1 MTRIEAAGGRHRQR
15 HYLWDARRVG
25 SGGAVHCTTRG
36 RSTVRLQARTPP
48 ASPITPP
55 PHSLLPMPSRK
66 GGSIK
71 AGRLLFGTTGVRCHI
86 FCGTCVLVRGAL
98 GQSPEMLLLSWQL
111 AASIAFSP
119 LTRIH
124 PTAVLA
130 HRQEGGLALAQHMDA
145 MAHTKDGARRGLR
158 PSTHRGISGFGFL
171 TPGASATW
179 VRAVGCQGSNQR
191 PSDPASLMTD
201 TAPWQGCHVL
211 CAQRGNVRH

>member
-1 MTRIEAAGGRHRQR
+1 MRGEWALAGLCTAPREVAAQSDFRHA
-15 HYLWDARRVG
+15 H
-25 SGGAVHCTTRG
+25 H
-36 RSTVRLQARTPP
+36 LQVPL
-48 ASPITPP
+48 PP
-55 PHSLLPMPSRK
+55 PPILCSQCRPGRGGGMPK
-66 GGSIK
+66 KKTNFEGLGGSIK